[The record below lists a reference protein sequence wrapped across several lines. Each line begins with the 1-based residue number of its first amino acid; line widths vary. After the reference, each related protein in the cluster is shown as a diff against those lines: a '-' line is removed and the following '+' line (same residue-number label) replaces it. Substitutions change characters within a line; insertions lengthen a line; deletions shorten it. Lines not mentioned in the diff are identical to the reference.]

1 MQLITEAVAA
11 GIAAGAAADPESSQI
26 PILPY
31 LPELIFALVVFG
43 LFYFVVRAKVTPRL
57 EQIYSERAAQIEG
70 SIEEA
75 QKAKADAAA
84 AKKQYEDQLAGAR
97 DEAAKIREHAKEQ
110 GAQIIAELRQQAQ
123 TEADRIKE
131 TAHKQIEADRQQ
143 AFVSLRHDVGQL
155 STDLAS
161 RIVGESLE
169 DEARQSGVIERFLAD
184 LEAGDTAASQNG
196 DSGVAVSSEQGR

>member
-1 MQLITEAVAA
+1 MQLVADNVSA
-11 GIAAGAAADPESSQI
+11 TVLASASDYPEYTMS

-31 LPELIFALVVFG
+31 LPEFFFALVAFGVFY
-43 LFYFVVRAKVTPRL
+43 LFISRVISPRL
-57 EQIYSERAAQIEG
+57 EQVYTERAAQIEG

-75 QKAKADAAA
+75 QQAKAEAAA

-123 TEADRIKE
+123 VEADRIKE
-131 TAHKQIEADRQQ
+131 TAHKQVEADRQQ
-143 AFVSLRHDVGQL
+143 ALVSLRTEVGQI

-169 DEARQSGVIERFLAD
+169 DQARQSGVIERFLAD
-184 LEAGDTAASQNG
+184 LESGSAPAGVGAANR
-196 DSGVAVSSEQGR
+196 ERTH

>member
-1 MQLITEAVAA
+1 MLSVETLTGVVLAA
-11 GIAAGAAADPESSQI
+11 PSGDPEYRML

-31 LPELIFALVVFG
+31 LPELFFG
-43 LFYFVVRAKVTPRL
+43 LVAFGIFYFVIKNKVVPPL
-57 EQIYSERAAQIEG
+57 EKVIADRQEAIEG
-70 SIEEA
+70 GIARAEQA
-75 QKAKADAAA
+75 QADAAA

>member
-1 MQLITEAVAA
+1 MQLL
-11 GIAAGAAADPESSQI
+11 ADNASTTVLASASDYPEYTMS
-26 PILPY
+26 PIFPY
-31 LPELIFALVVFG
+31 LPELFFAIVVFG
-43 LFYFVVRAKVTPRL
+43 VFYLFISRVISPRL
-57 EQIYSERAAQIEG
+57 EQVYTERAAQIEG

-75 QKAKADAAA
+75 QQAKAEAAE

-110 GAQIIAELRQQAQ
+110 GAGIIAELREQAQ

-143 AFVSLRHDVGQL
+143 ALVSLRHEVGQI
-155 STDLAS
+155 STDLAG

-169 DEARQSGVIERFLAD
+169 DQARQSGVIDRFLAD
-184 LEAGDTAASQNG
+184 LEAGSAPAGATTT
-196 DSGVAVSSEQGR
+196 EQVR